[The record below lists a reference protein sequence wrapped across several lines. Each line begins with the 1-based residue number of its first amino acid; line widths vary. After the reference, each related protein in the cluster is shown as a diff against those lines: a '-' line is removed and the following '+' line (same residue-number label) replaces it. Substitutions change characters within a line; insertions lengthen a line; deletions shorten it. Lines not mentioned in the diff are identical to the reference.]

1 MNNPKSPF
9 RKRIHSELSVKPDEI
24 LAEEAGSNP
33 SAFAEIY
40 RRHVTNV
47 YRYLFSRVE
56 NVDDAQDLTT
66 QTFLAAKESIAN
78 YQRRGSFAAWLMGI
92 ARHKATDSFRKRKS
106 PLPLTL
112 VEQISS
118 PESSVEEK
126 IDRQFRLEIIARSL
140 KNLTPER
147 AEAISLRIFAGL
159 STVEVAQV
167 MNKTEASVKMLVH
180 RAVKDL
186 HQYLAIDTSK
196 E

>member
-1 MNNPKSPF
+1 MIS
-9 RKRIHSELSVKPDEI
+9 
-24 LAEEAGSNP
+24 
-33 SAFAEIY
+33 
-40 RRHVTNV
+40 
-47 YRYLFSRVE
+47 
-56 NVDDAQDLTT
+56 
-66 QTFLAAKESIAN
+66 
-78 YQRRGSFAAWLMGI
+78 
-92 ARHKATDSFRKRKS
+92 RKRKS

-118 PESSVEEK
+118 PESSLEEK

-159 STVEVAQV
+159 STAEVAQV